1 MANPIRDALKGLHQK
16 IRGTV
21 RDGVRRGAEGF
32 SAQGLGEA
40 GSKIEGQ
47 VAKHLETH
55 ADKMIGRVVKEEFE
69 RATRP
74 NFFKRAG
81 KKAGIAALVI
91 GGVAAIGVAASNMR
105 KRRSKLPERDNS
117 DLDAIAASIPD
128 TLPAGPADGRAPDEW
143 QSRVRPGAQ
152 PARGPVNPAMNVG
165 PDAQDL
171 GAPPSRA

>member
-1 MANPIRDALKGLHQK
+1 
-16 IRGTV
+16 
-21 RDGVRRGAEGF
+21 
-32 SAQGLGEA
+32 
-40 GSKIEGQ
+40 
-47 VAKHLETH
+47 
-55 ADKMIGRVVKEEFE
+55 MIGRVVKEEFE